1 MFHSI
6 KRLLHWAGGYR
17 KRLYLGC
24 LCSFFSVWCT
34 AIPIVIAAWTLGLVI
49 ADFRGENSLEW
60 NIIWLSLFGIVI
72 SIFLRYIFSYWKAK
86 LQESIGYEIA
96 AEERLKI
103 GNVLKRVSLGYFS
116 KNSTGDILTAIT
128 SDLSSL
134 ELQGMKL
141 IDAIVN
147 GYINLLAIVIILLIV
162 CPMAALTSLVGAI
175 LSALALN
182 GISKKSRKN
191 APTKQISQERITDA
205 SLEYIHG
212 LPIVKSFGQEGA
224 SIEEWKT
231 ACEKHKDINL
241 KIMHGFVP
249 NNCLHLLALKIASVL
264 LILISGIFTIQ
275 GNLTI
280 SIFLLIAMFA
290 FMIFGAVE
298 NMNDS
303 VHMLGLIDTSMD
315 KLENIENAEFIDEA
329 GRDFSIASYNIDFTD
344 VSFGYGEIEVLHN
357 LSFQIPQNTTTAI
370 VGPSGSGKSTI
381 CNLITR
387 FYDVN
392 SGSVKIGGHDVRE
405 FTCDSLLKNIS
416 MVFQNVYLFRDTIKN
431 NIKFG
436 SPDATDEQI
445 IAAAK
450 AARCHD
456 FIMALQ
462 DGYDTVIG
470 EGGSSLS
477 GGEKQR
483 ISIARAMLK
492 DAPIVILDEATA
504 SIDPENEHLI
514 QEAISALT
522 HGKTIITIAHRLATI
537 ENADQI
543 LVIDGG
549 TVAQRGTHKELLQQ
563 EGTYKKFIQIR
574 EQAEGWRI
582 Q

>member
-60 NIIWLSLFGIVI
+60 NIIWLSLVGIVI

-128 SDLSSL
+128 GDLSSL

-231 ACEKHKDINL
+231 ACEKHKNINL

-249 NNCLHLLALKIASVL
+249 NNCLHLFALKIASVL

-416 MVFQNVYLFRDTIKN
+416 MVFQNVYLFNDTIRN

-436 SPDATDEQI
+436 KSDATEDEI
-445 IAAAK
+445 IEAAK
-450 AARCHD
+450 KACCHD
-456 FIMALQ
+456 FIMALPE
-462 DGYDTVIG
+462 GYDTMIG

-483 ISIARAMLK
+483 ISIARAILK
-492 DAPIVILDEATA
+492 NAPIILLDEATA

-514 QEAISALT
+514 QQAISELIQ
-522 HGKTIITIAHRLATI
+522 GKTIVTIAHRLATI

-543 LVIDGG
+543 LVVDHGKI
-549 TVAQRGTHKELLQQ
+549 VQKGTHDQLIQQ
-563 EGTYKKFIQIR
+563 KGIYRSFINIR
-574 EQAEGWRI
+574 ERAEGWSI
-582 Q
+582 V